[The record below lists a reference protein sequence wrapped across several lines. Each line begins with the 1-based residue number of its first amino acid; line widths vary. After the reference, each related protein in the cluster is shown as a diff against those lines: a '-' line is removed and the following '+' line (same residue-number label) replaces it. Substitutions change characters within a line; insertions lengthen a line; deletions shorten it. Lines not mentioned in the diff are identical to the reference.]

1 MIELNQTNR
10 LLQQL
15 MGKLDTL
22 IEQNEEIIK
31 ISQKPNKPTRSPE
44 LTNNAPIYGVT
55 EASLVGTAPG
65 VTN

>member
-15 MGKLDTL
+15 MGKMDRL
-22 IEQNEEIIK
+22 IEQNDEIISNAK
-31 ISQKPNKPTRSPE
+31 KPARLLEPTK
-44 LTNNAPIYGVT
+44 NIPIYGIT

>member
-15 MGKLDTL
+15 MGKLDRL
-22 IEQNEEIIK
+22 IEQNDEII
-31 ISQKPNKPTRSPE
+31 SNAQKPVRLIEPTK
-44 LTNNAPIYGVT
+44 NIPIYGVT